1 MIAFLLFTVFRLDH
15 TRFAGVFLRSHLLL
29 RPKELSKKKERK
41 TSCYYCFGKKNE
53 NARYPFAVAPIQG
66 VARGP

>member
-29 RPKELSKKKERK
+29 RPKELSKKKKEK
-41 TSCYYCFGKKNE
+41 HLVTIVLEKKNE